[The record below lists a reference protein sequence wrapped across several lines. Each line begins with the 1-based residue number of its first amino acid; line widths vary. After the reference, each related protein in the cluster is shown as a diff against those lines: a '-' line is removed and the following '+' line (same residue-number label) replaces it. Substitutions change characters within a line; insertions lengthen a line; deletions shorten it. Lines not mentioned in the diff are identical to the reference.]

1 MRKKVLL
8 FLTVMTIHRKDSGL
22 KNNSILFRLFVLLC
36 FTSNSIAA
44 ADGKVDSLL
53 ARVHAFQ
60 PQSKFLEKDTAYLVD
75 LWYVCAEFYQLGES
89 DSMRK
94 YADLGL
100 NTVIQLKKTTEDKDK
115 LKILN
120 KYEMI
125 FYKNIGISYF
135 DKDDYISQTKFFH
148 KYLSKAREL
157 NNIKETGTAL
167 SYIASCHRE
176 LEDYD
181 KAFAY
186 AQEAYSILKNTD
198 NKNAIGGAL
207 AIYGSYYFD
216 KKVDYDS
223 SYYWKKKVYNLY
235 EETGY
240 LPLLSGATLDI
251 IEIFVYFHEFDS
263 ARKYL
268 ELSKER
274 VHALGFPE
282 HIMTYNTYQAIIYL
296 KDRRIVEAKQLL
308 TEAMELARQSDVK
321 EDDYNIHK
329 YLSLILAAEGASEDA
344 LKTIDSAF
352 SEYSADVNVSK
363 AQALTRAQMDFDF
376 NFERSI
382 ASAEQKRLVQLRN
395 FSIAICILLLLIVVV
410 IFQRY
415 RERGRYSQTL
425 AEKNAAL
432 ESANAALK
440 LTQHELVETEKQ
452 REAHQVRVR
461 IARDIHDDIGSGLT
475 KITLLSDITRKKTTD
490 SSVSDALGK
499 VMEYSKGVST
509 SLSEIVWAIHPGN
522 DNVGSLVN
530 YMKSTANQLL
540 ENSDIKYV
548 FDFPN
553 AGANVEVHPEIKRN
567 IYLVMKEALHNILK
581 YSEAKNVFIK
591 FSIDNNRFNLEISD
605 DGKGFEMN
613 TEDHRFGN
621 GLLNMQQRMSQ
632 HGNICEIQTSR
643 GKGCRIIAHG
653 NLTI

>member
-1 MRKKVLL
+1 M
-8 FLTVMTIHRKDSGL
+8 
-22 KNNSILFRLFVLLC
+22 
-36 FTSNSIAA
+36 
-44 ADGKVDSLL
+44 
-53 ARVHAFQ
+53 
-60 PQSKFLEKDTAYLVD
+60 
-75 LWYVCAEFYQLGES
+75 
-89 DSMRK
+89 
-94 YADLGL
+94 
-100 NTVIQLKKTTEDKDK
+100 
-115 LKILN
+115 
-120 KYEMI
+120 
-125 FYKNIGISYF
+125 
-135 DKDDYISQTKFFH
+135 
-148 KYLSKAREL
+148 
-157 NNIKETGTAL
+157 
-167 SYIASCHRE
+167 
-176 LEDYD
+176 
-181 KAFAY
+181 
-186 AQEAYSILKNTD
+186 
-198 NKNAIGGAL
+198 
-207 AIYGSYYFD
+207 
-216 KKVDYDS
+216 
-223 SYYWKKKVYNLY
+223 
-235 EETGY
+235 
-240 LPLLSGATLDI
+240 
-251 IEIFVYFHEFDS
+251 
-263 ARKYL
+263 
-268 ELSKER
+268 
-274 VHALGFPE
+274 
-282 HIMTYNTYQAIIYL
+282 
-296 KDRRIVEAKQLL
+296 
-308 TEAMELARQSDVK
+308 
-321 EDDYNIHK
+321 
-329 YLSLILAAEGASEDA
+329 
-344 LKTIDSAF
+344 
-352 SEYSADVNVSK
+352 
-363 AQALTRAQMDFDF
+363 
-376 NFERSI
+376 
-382 ASAEQKRLVQLRN
+382 
-395 FSIAICILLLLIVVV
+395 IVVV

-591 FSIDNNRFNLEISD
+591 FFIDNNHFNLEISD

-632 HGNICEIQTSR
+632 HGNICEIQTSS
-643 GKGCRIIAHG
+643 GNGCRIIAHG